1 MEREKYNQQAAE
13 LADIMLATY
22 GTAKYDR
29 TYNLWSFA
37 FFWNCDKLGE
47 YSVANSYREFIP
59 ETFRISK
66 EEAKKPESLI
76 PKATS
81 TVGHFSMLSMANRD
95 LIEKVYTEALEN
107 ASYSKIEDAV
117 AVVSDKRLIEEVLEI
132 YAELKEKRKLDEKID
147 LFNFLLRYDIT
158 KEKIIPTAK
167 PQGTYLNLTTRLVYR
182 YGEEDLED
190 GIFSIANSELSERAK
205 LLHCSALTYKETEP
219 DENLLAL
226 YLKYAN
232 GNNLFIVKP
241 ERTSKVYIP
250 GPRRVRVNGNNV
262 SIDWSAVAANRKR
275 KILSYQAFNIKDVLK
290 ARIEKTLTERYLNL
304 YRKPDVSHDD
314 VLRDI
319 DNNIAVTSDEEKEV
333 LNRVRRKFEIMGKFK
348 DFNINHRMPVT
359 IIRQGE

>member
-205 LLHCSALTYKETEP
+205 LFHCSGFTINK
-219 DENLLAL
+219 LLPFA
-226 YLKYAN
+226 YFRYSAN
-232 GNNLFIVKP
+232 KFSSGFVSLSVNAKSGNNFALSESSEFAILNIPSSKSSSPYLYTNLVVKF
-241 ERTSKVYIP
+241 R
-250 GPRRVRVNGNNV
+250 
-262 SIDWSAVAANRKR
+262 
-275 KILSYQAFNIKDVLK
+275 
-290 ARIEKTLTERYLNL
+290 
-304 YRKPDVSHDD
+304 
-314 VLRDI
+314 
-319 DNNIAVTSDEEKEV
+319 
-333 LNRVRRKFEIMGKFK
+333 
-348 DFNINHRMPVT
+348 
-359 IIRQGE
+359 